1 MDVGAEGV
9 EVCRDGKRVGCR
21 EEGCREVVEESVGV
35 QAGVEEE
42 GRCLSKTGRQ
52 RSGHWP
58 DENAGMG
65 CVMWSRRECKTGR
78 GGMLS
83 KFRVWENQGK
93 GGVYGSMHGGNRRR
107 GGCRKKMGCRDR
119 WSG

>member
-1 MDVGAEGV
+1 MGWMEERREWRYAL
-9 EVCRDGKRVGCR
+9 CRDGKRVGCR
-21 EEGCREVVEESVGV
+21 EEGCREVVEESMGV

-58 DENAGMG
+58 DENTGMG

-78 GGMLS
+78 GA
-83 KFRVWENQGK
+83 
-93 GGVYGSMHGGNRRR
+93 
-107 GGCRKKMGCRDR
+107 RDAFEV
-119 WSG
+119 SSLGEPG